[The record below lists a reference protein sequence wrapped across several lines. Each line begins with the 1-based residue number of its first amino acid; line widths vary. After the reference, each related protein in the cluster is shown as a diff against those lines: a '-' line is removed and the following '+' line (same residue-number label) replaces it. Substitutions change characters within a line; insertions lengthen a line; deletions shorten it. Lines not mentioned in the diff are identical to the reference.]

1 MSTSTKPRQSFVT
14 AALNAALEDFSET
27 VKPKGEATSEVTPE
41 QVTALSN
48 GEGPQAA
55 LDGNAQKTV
64 PAVENELPGAS
75 NLEGAA
81 DGDLQVQEDLED
93 AVRATVAL
101 ESIAEALMI
110 TSQTKTATLASN
122 TGFGMAIQIAIENL
136 GVENGLDGLGLEAAD
151 VGAGDQNHKAA
162 TLAKWAAGKAA
173 ALKQGMAAVMTAKP
187 ALFASQV
194 NAKNVVSLIR
204 GSASNKAAMA

>member
-1 MSTSTKPRQSFVT
+1 MSKSTKPRVSFVT

-55 LDGNAQKTV
+55 LDGDAGKTV

-75 NLEGAA
+75 NLEGA
-81 DGDLQVQEDLED
+81 DGDLQIQEDLED

-101 ESIAEALMI
+101 ESISEALMI
-110 TSQTKTATLASN
+110 TSKTKTATLASN
-122 TGFGMAIQIAIENL
+122 TGFSMAIEIALENL
-136 GVENGLDGLGLEAAD
+136 GLPNAIEGIGLESEDLA
-151 VGAGDQNHKAA
+151 GGDQGARAEK
-162 TLAKWAAGKAA
+162 LAKWAMGKAA

-187 ALFASQV
+187 ALFANQI
-194 NAKNVVSLIR
+194 NAKNVVNLIR
-204 GSASNKAAMA
+204 AGSARGTAMA